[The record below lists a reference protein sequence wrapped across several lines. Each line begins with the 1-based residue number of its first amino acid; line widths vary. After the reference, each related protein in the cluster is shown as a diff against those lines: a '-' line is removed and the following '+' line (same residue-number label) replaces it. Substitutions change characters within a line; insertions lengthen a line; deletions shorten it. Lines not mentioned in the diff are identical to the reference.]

1 MVKAMSAQAN
11 LRPSALSMACSQL
24 ESYPDVSVSPEA
36 LLTPG
41 VLITRDS
48 AFFCIAE
55 VIAAADLFDV
65 GST

>member
-1 MVKAMSAQAN
+1 MGRAMSAQAT

-41 VLITRDS
+41 VLRKDTLQGTLQGMLS
-48 AFFCIAE
+48 
-55 VIAAADLFDV
+55 VVLLKL
-65 GST
+65 